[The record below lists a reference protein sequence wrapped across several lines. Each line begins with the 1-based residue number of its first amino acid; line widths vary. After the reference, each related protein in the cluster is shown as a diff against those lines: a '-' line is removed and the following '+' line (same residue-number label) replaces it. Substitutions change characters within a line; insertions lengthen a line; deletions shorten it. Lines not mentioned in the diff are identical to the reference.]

1 MYDGSNPVSITPENM
16 GINEEDDLF
25 IDKKNYRK
33 KIRNLK
39 NTIRPIGNSPDYN
52 EIQNKNL
59 YRSLI
64 PYNNHNYDLEE
75 NHNHNYSDFIHDFN
89 MIHPPNNNEL
99 LHPPNQNNQGSYL
112 LHPPDY
118 NNNSFY
124 DENGDLNPDIRNIQ
138 EYYQNH
144 RDSDMFYNPLRS
156 DNIIHPPNH
165 EDSSL
170 PPARHSFL
178 FLDDNLRN
186 DFIQHPN
193 TPLTPIEELR
203 QALRMQRKKR
213 KRKRKDN
220 N

>member
-1 MYDGSNPVSITPENM
+1 M

-33 KIRNLK
+33 KIRNLQK
-39 NTIRPIGNSPDYN
+39 SIRPIGNSPDYN
-52 EIQNKNL
+52 EIHNKNL

-89 MIHPPNNNEL
+89 MIHPANNNEL
-99 LHPPNQNNQGSYL
+99 LHPPDYNNSL

-124 DENGDLNPDIRNIQ
+124 DENGDLNPEIRNIQ
-138 EYYQNH
+138 EYNQN
-144 RDSDMFYNPLRS
+144 
-156 DNIIHPPNH
+156 
-165 EDSSL
+165 SSFL
-170 PPARHSFL
+170 LACYRFL

-186 DFIQHPN
+186 DFI
-193 TPLTPIEELR
+193 
-203 QALRMQRKKR
+203 
-213 KRKRKDN
+213 
-220 N
+220 